1 MSDNNFSTLIIM
13 PNTDL
18 EMPNNTGTGTLPTPK
33 TAKPKKQLKKQKDP
47 EAPRRPL
54 SPYMIFVK
62 ERTKI
67 VADMG
72 SMVAIGE
79 VGKEIGRIWGLMDQQ
94 EKMEYEDTYKQDKA
108 RCD

>member
-54 SPYMIFVK
+54 SPYMLFVK
-62 ERTKI
+62 EERPKV

-72 SMVAIGE
+72 STVTIGE
-79 VGKEIGRIWGLMDQQ
+79 VEKEMGRMWGLMDH
-94 EKMEYEDTYKQDKA
+94 
-108 RCD
+108 